1 MNNPA
6 MHKRAEIH
14 EHRRASSRIGVRGF
28 TLVELVIVIALTGV
42 VAAGL
47 MVFFIPATN
56 SYFDARRRAGLTDNA
71 DTALRRMARDI
82 RMAVPNSIRSPNNQC
97 FELLPTTTGGRY
109 RLASDVT
116 SDAASCTTATCSMPL
131 DTSQA
136 STGFDVL
143 SPMST
148 LPAVGDW
155 VVVGNQ
161 NPNDVY
167 AGTTRAAITAIAN
180 SPQAAFG
187 QQRLSFSAQQ
197 FPLGYAG
204 GRFSI
209 VANNGNAPAV
219 FYVCDGADGTV
230 DAQGNGKGTLFRL
243 NRAFTPAYPAACPTT
258 ADAAVVTRN
267 VRSCNFV
274 YSPTIG
280 STQQRGFV
288 WMQLDLSDSNETVS
302 LSFGAHV
309 DNVP

>member
-1 MNNPA
+1 MNTVPIFKKA
-6 MHKRAEIH
+6 DVHGRGAK
-14 EHRRASSRIGVRGF
+14 ASCVGVPGF
-28 TLVELVIVIALTGV
+28 TLVELVLVIALTGV

-56 SYFDARRRAGLTDNA
+56 SYFDARRRAGLTDHA

-82 RMAVPNSIRSPNNQC
+82 RIAVPNSIRSPGNQC
-97 FELLPTTTGGRY
+97 FELLPTLTGGRY
-109 RLASDVT
+109 RMASDVV
-116 SDAASCTTATCSMPL
+116 SDAATCTSATCSAPL
-131 DTSQA
+131 DTSQS

-143 SPMST
+143 SPMPT

-167 AGTTRAAITAIAN
+167 AGTNRTAITAIAN
-180 SPQAAFG
+180 APNAAFG
-187 QQRLSFSAQQ
+187 QQRLTFGAQQ

-209 VANNGNAPAV
+209 VANNGGAPAV
-219 FYVCDGADGTV
+219 FYICDGADGTV
-230 DAQGNGKGTLFRL
+230 DAQGNGKGTLYQLSRPF
-243 NRAFTPAYPAACPTT
+243 APAYPASCP
-258 ADAAVVTRN
+258 AAAGAAVVTRN

-274 YSPTIG
+274 YSPSIG

-288 WMQLDLSDSNETVS
+288 WMQLDLSESNETLS